1 MILKLKTY
9 FFKKKILASFVQK
22 KTIHSFVENS
32 GKTEDGT
39 INRNEGVINENIEV
53 SQDRADNQGAISG
66 DAKKENE
73 LEQSRSF
80 F

>member
-53 SQDRADNQGAISG
+53 S
-66 DAKKENE
+66 
-73 LEQSRSF
+73 
-80 F
+80 